1 MGTAAVVV
9 ASGEGRR
16 MKERWEVSPFAGLL
30 SAPVAKQFLP
40 VLGRPLVWYSLD
52 VFERCSAVD
61 GVVLVVRAADVDF
74 AWREVVEKFH
84 LRKVIDVVPGGNTRR
99 QSVYAGLKAL
109 REQGEGWDVVV
120 VHDGVRPLVTE
131 GLVVKTLQEASRY
144 GAATLGTPSEETIK
158 LVDSRG
164 LVFMTPDRR
173 RLWHIQTPQ
182 AFRFE
187 LLLRAH
193 EQAEARGME
202 ATDDCTLVEALGEP
216 VKVVPGSRANLKVTA
231 PEDLIMVEALLQR
244 GLGDRPPEEG
254 FHANGH

>member
-1 MGTAAVVV
+1 MRTAAVVV

-16 MKERWEVSPFAGLL
+16 MRERWEFSPFAGVL

-52 VFERCSAVD
+52 VLQRCSAID
-61 GVVLVVRAADVDF
+61 SVVLVVRAVDVGF

-84 LRKVIDVVPGGNTRR
+84 LRKVTDVVPGGSTRR
-99 QSVYAGLKAL
+99 ESVYAGLKAL
-109 REQGEGWDVVV
+109 RERDAGWDLVL
-120 VHDGVRPLVTE
+120 VHDGVRPLITE

-144 GAATLGTPSEETIK
+144 GAATLGTPAEETIK

-173 RLWHIQTPQ
+173 RLWQIQTPQ

-193 EQAEARGME
+193 EQAEALGLE

-216 VKVVPGSRANLKVTA
+216 VRVVAGSRANVKVTT

-254 FHANGH
+254 FHTNGH